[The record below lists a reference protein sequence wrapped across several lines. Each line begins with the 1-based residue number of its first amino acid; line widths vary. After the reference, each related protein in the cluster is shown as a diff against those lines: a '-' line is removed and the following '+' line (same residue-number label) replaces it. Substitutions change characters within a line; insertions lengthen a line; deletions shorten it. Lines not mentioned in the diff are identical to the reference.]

1 MKKIFIASLKGIGVL
16 LLILIVFLGI
26 TYLVSVN
33 YSTYPVK
40 VNITE
45 NQEINTDSLATALHA
60 QMSLE
65 EKIDQLYGEKLVLS
79 MPKFLINFLVKK
91 RFPHIYVGGNER
103 LNIPPW
109 VLSDGPRGA
118 RVMDK
123 DIAAV
128 TTFPVAMSRGAS
140 WDITLEERIH
150 DVIAKEMRANG
161 TNYGATPCINLLRHP
176 AWGRAQET
184 YGEDPWLLG
193 EFGVA
198 AVNGL
203 EQNNVMACPKHF
215 ALNSIENS
223 RWVIDVKVDERSLRE
238 VYLPHFKKVIQKGK
252 PASIMSAYNQVNG
265 DFSGESK
272 LLLTDILR
280 NDWGFKGFVST
291 DWMYGVYDGVK
302 AVKAG
307 LDVEMPFQKAY
318 RYDTLKTGIA
328 EGEITESNIDTLVLR
343 SLKTRLKYAYALD
356 PIDYNKSLILKPEH
370 IALAKEA
377 AEKGMVLLKNENV
390 LPFTT
395 EKNKTIAVI
404 GRLADSENTGDLGS
418 SNSTPPYVVTPYEG
432 IKNYHKALGN
442 TVVLDD
448 GSDLE
453 RAKKVAETADDV
465 ILIVGYS
472 YVDEGEYMIASR
484 DAMETSAKA
493 NQLIGDK
500 GIGGDRISLQ
510 LNPEDEQLVN
520 ELAEINP
527 NTVLTYIGGSA
538 IDMSAWDKKV
548 PSILYAWYGG
558 MEGGNALANI
568 LYGQANPS
576 GKLPFTIAQ
585 NSEDYPFF
593 NPYIDEITYDYY
605 HGYTL
610 FEKTGK
616 EVAYPFGYG
625 LSYTTFEYANFT
637 TNVTELTKDG
647 TITAKIE
654 VTNTGE
660 VFGEEVVQ
668 LYVGFKNS
676 AVDRPVKLLRGF
688 KKIALAPKETKSVEI
703 PVAIADLSWYNPE
716 TKQWEIENMNYEIY
730 MGSSAAFKDL
740 KQLAFKV
747 E

>member
-26 TYLVSVN
+26 TFLVSVN

-65 EKIDQLYGEKLVLS
+65 EKIDQIYGEKLVLS
-79 MPKFLINFLVKK
+79 MPKFLVNFLVKK

-223 RWVIDVKVDERSLRE
+223 RWVIDVKVDDRTLRE
-238 VYLPHFKKVIQKGK
+238 VYLPHFKKVVQKGK

-637 TNVTELTKDG
+637 TNVKELTKDG

>member
-65 EKIDQLYGEKLVLS
+65 EKIDQIYGEKLVLS
-79 MPKFLINFLVKK
+79 MPKFLVNFLVKK

-223 RWVIDVKVDERSLRE
+223 RWVIDVKVDDRTLRE
-238 VYLPHFKKVIQKGK
+238 VYLPHFKKVVQKGK

-637 TNVTELTKDG
+637 TNVKELTKDG

>member
-223 RWVIDVKVDERSLRE
+223 RWVIDVKVDERTLRE

-637 TNVTELTKDG
+637 TNVKELTKDG

-660 VFGEEVVQ
+660 VSGEEVVQ

>member
-223 RWVIDVKVDERSLRE
+223 RWVIDVKVDDRTLRE
-238 VYLPHFKKVIQKGK
+238 VYLPHFKKVVQKGK

-637 TNVTELTKDG
+637 TNVKELTKDG

-660 VFGEEVVQ
+660 VSGEEVVQ

-676 AVDRPVKLLRGF
+676 AEDRPVKLLRGF

>member
-223 RWVIDVKVDERSLRE
+223 RWVIDVKVDDRTLRE
-238 VYLPHFKKVIQKGK
+238 VYLPHFKKVVQKGK

-576 GKLPFTIAQ
+576 GKLPFTIAK

-637 TNVTELTKDG
+637 TNVKELTKDG